1 MTNRCEQ
8 IQITSFSLLFHAV
21 GANDYKKKIKKLFLS
36 WLD

>member
-21 GANDYKKKIKKLFLS
+21 GANDYKKKIKKLFY
-36 WLD
+36 LD